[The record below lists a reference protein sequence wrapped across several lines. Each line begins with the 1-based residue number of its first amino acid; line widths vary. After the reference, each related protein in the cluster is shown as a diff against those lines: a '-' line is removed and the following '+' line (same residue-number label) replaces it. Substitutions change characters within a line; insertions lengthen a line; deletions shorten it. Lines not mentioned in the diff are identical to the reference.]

1 MSHHTSIT
9 DKPITSVDQDKLK
22 SKRYALALTEF
33 ISHSDTPMTVG
44 LQGEWGTGKTS
55 MMYMLREQLKAKDIA
70 TSWVNT
76 WEYSMF
82 RGAAETTPAVLR
94 GMLEKLIASC
104 EAEGQWTLKDEGKQ
118 TMRKVGK
125 FFTRLGNQAIANKT
139 GLDIMDAASGDDPEV
154 VQAEIADVKED
165 IKDVISKLLDDPANR
180 YKRVV
185 FFVDDLD
192 RIPPTDAVEVL
203 EALKNMFDI
212 PNCIFVL
219 AIDYEVVVK
228 GLEGKFGE
236 KTEEN
241 EREFRSFFDKIIQ
254 VPFSMPTGAYT
265 IDELMQDKLAGMGI
279 QIPDDYKDE
288 YAKVVGYTVGF
299 NPRSLKR
306 YLNSFSLLR
315 SLRDADFRDD
325 PEAFDGDQPDAKDDL
340 MLFSL
345 LGLQISYPKI
355 FRFLVQDIQYV
366 DWEPGMAEKLSV
378 NLTEVAETVS
388 KFGDGMK
395 GKTDEVWEQIIY
407 GFCNRDLGAG
417 KRDPYLKAKWESI
430 VDLLNLLRDTF
441 SLTEGKKEEDVETLY
456 DLLGRSMSFAAI
468 TNVDDDVAGKSG
480 MEKRGKVVRFDSM
493 ESKYNF
499 LKEDPSINQK
509 ALPLW
514 RSVGEMFEA
523 FVAERDC
530 AIKVTASYM
539 PLNKGRDK
547 VAKLHN
553 CKAKKLII
561 KGHVYHPV
569 GDPAPEGNP
578 HIEFK
583 EGGKSIPDQ
592 WSFTL
597 YSADGLPRLREV
609 IANRIDELS

>member
-1 MSHHTSIT
+1 MSTHSSIT
-9 DKPITSVDQDKLK
+9 DKPITSIEQDKLK
-22 SKRYALALTEF
+22 SKRYALALSQF
-33 ISHSDTPMTVG
+33 IIRSDTPMTVG

-55 MMYMLREQLKAKDIA
+55 MMYMLREQLKADNIA

-104 EAEGQWTLKDEGKQ
+104 EAEGQWTLKDQGEQ
-118 TMRKVGK
+118 TMKKVGR
-125 FFTRLGNQAIANKT
+125 FFTRLGNQAIANQT
-139 GLDIMDAASGDDPEV
+139 GLNLMDAASGEDPEM
-154 VQAEIADVKED
+154 VQADIADVKQD
-165 IKDVISKLLDDPANR
+165 IKNVIGKLLDDPDND
-180 YKRVV
+180 YQRVV

-192 RIPPTDAVEVL
+192 RIPPADAVEVL

-228 GLEGKFGE
+228 GLESKFGE

-279 QIPDDYKDE
+279 QIPDSFKDE
-288 YAKVVGYTVGF
+288 YSKVVGYTVGF

-315 SLRDADFRDD
+315 SLRDSDFADD
-325 PEAFDGDQPDAKDDL
+325 PDAFGDAPDAKDDL
-340 MLFSL
+340 MLFAL
-345 LGLQISYPKI
+345 LGLQISYPRV
-355 FRFLVQDIQYV
+355 FRVLVQDLHYV
-366 DWEPGMAEKLSV
+366 DWEPGLAEKLSIDLNEV
-378 NLTEVAETVS
+378 DNLVS
-388 KFGDGMK
+388 KFGDDYK
-395 GKTDEVWEQIIY
+395 DKTDEVWERIIY
-407 GFCNRDLGAG
+407 GFCNRDLGKG

-430 VDLLNLLRDTF
+430 VDLLNLLRDSF
-441 SLTEGKKEEDVETLY
+441 SLNQGKEEDTEKLY

-480 MEKRGKVVRFDSM
+480 MEKRGRVVRFDSM
-493 ESKYNF
+493 ESKYTF
-499 LKEDPSINQK
+499 LKEDPSTNQK

-514 RSVGEMFEA
+514 RSVGEMFES
-523 FVAERDC
+523 FVSEQEC
-530 AIKVTASYM
+530 TIKVTASYM

-547 VAKLHN
+547 VAKLQN
-553 CKAKKLII
+553 CKAKKLVI
-561 KGHVYHPV
+561 KGHVYHRI
-569 GDPAPEGNP
+569 GEPAPQGNA

-583 EGGKSIPDQ
+583 VGGDSIPDQ

-597 YSADGLPRLREV
+597 HSEEGLARLREV
-609 IANRIDELS
+609 ISARISQLG

>member
-33 ISHSDTPMTVG
+33 ISRSDTPMTVG

-104 EAEGQWTLKDEGKQ
+104 REEDQWTIQDESKD
-118 TMRKVGK
+118 TMKKVGK
-125 FFTRLGNQAIANKT
+125 FFVRLGNQAIANKT
-139 GLDIMDAASGDDPEV
+139 GLNIAEAAEGDDAAV
-154 VQAEIADVKED
+154 VNAEIADIKQD
-165 IKDVISKLLDDPANR
+165 IRSIIQKLLDDPANR

-265 IDELMQDKLAGMGI
+265 IDELMQDKLSGMGI
-279 QIPDDYKDE
+279 QIPDEYKDE

-340 MLFSL
+340 MLFAL

-395 GKTDEVWEQIIY
+395 GKTDEVWEQVIY

-441 SLTEGKKEEDVETLY
+441 SLQGGKKENTETLY
-456 DLLGRSMSFAAI
+456 ELLSRSMSFAAI

-480 MEKRGKVVRFDSM
+480 MEKRGRITRFETLED
-493 ESKYNF
+493 KKRF
-499 LKEDPSINQK
+499 LAEDPRTNMQ

-514 RSVGEMFEA
+514 TQVGDLFEKL
-523 FVAERDC
+523 VAEKSC
-530 AIKVTASYM
+530 QYKVTASYV
-539 PLNKGRDK
+539 PLNRGRHKIATLSNCSTKRELK
-547 VAKLHN
+547 VFGNIHN
-553 CKAKKLII
+553 NAGAPL
-561 KGHVYHPV
+561 PESN
-569 GDPAPEGNP
+569 DQLTFQPASKDSNAAWRW
-578 HIEFK
+578 
-583 EGGKSIPDQ
+583 D
-592 WSFTL
+592 L
-597 YSADGLPRLREV
+597 YDAAALPRLEAAIV
-609 IANRIDELS
+609 QSIAATS

>member
-1 MSHHTSIT
+1 MTTSTSIT
-9 DKPITSVDQDKLK
+9 DKPITSIDQDKLK
-22 SKRYALALTEF
+22 SRRYALALTNF
-33 ISHSDTPMTVG
+33 IAQSDTPMTVG

-55 MMYMLREQLKAKDIA
+55 MMYMLREQLTAKNIA

-94 GMLEKLIASC
+94 GMLEKLIESC
-104 EAEGQWTLKDEGKQ
+104 EAEGQWTLKDESKQ
-118 TMRKVGK
+118 TMKNVGK

-139 GLDIMDAASGDDPEV
+139 GLDLMDAASGDDPDV
-154 VQAEIADVKED
+154 VQAEIADVKKD
-165 IKDVISKLLDDPANR
+165 IKDVIQKLLNDPANK
-180 YKRVV
+180 YQRVV

-228 GLEGKFGE
+228 GLESKFGE

-265 IDELMQDKLAGMGI
+265 IDELMQDKLSSMGI
-279 QIPDDYKDE
+279 HIPEEYKDE
-288 YAKVVGYTVGF
+288 YAKVVSYTVGF

-315 SLRDADFRDD
+315 SLRDADFAED
-325 PEAFDGDQPDAKDDL
+325 PEGFDGEQPDGKDDL

-355 FRFLVQDIQYV
+355 FRFLVQDIQFV
-366 DWEPGMAEKLSV
+366 DWEPGMAEKLNV
-378 NLTEVAETVS
+378 NLEEVLETVS

-430 VDLLNLLRDTF
+430 VDLMNLLRDTF
-441 SLTEGKKEEDVETLY
+441 SIQEGKKDEDVDTLY

-480 MEKRGKVVRFDSM
+480 MEKRGRVVRFDTM

-499 LKEDPSINQK
+499 LKEDPSTNLE

-514 RSVGEMFEA
+514 KAVGELFEE
-523 FVAERDC
+523 FVAQEGC

-539 PLNKGRDK
+539 PLNKGREK
-547 VAKLHN
+547 IAKLHN
-553 CKAKKLII
+553 CKAKKFII
-561 KGHVYHPV
+561 KGHVHHKI
-569 GDPAPEGNP
+569 GEPAPEGNQ
-578 HIEFK
+578 HIAFK

-597 YSADGLPRLREV
+597 YSNAGLTRLREV
-609 IANRIDELS
+609 IAERINSIS

>member
-1 MSHHTSIT
+1 MLHSSIT
-9 DKPITSVDQDKLK
+9 DKPITSVQEDKLR
-22 SKRYALALTEF
+22 SKRYALALTKF

-55 MMYMLREQLKAKDIA
+55 MMHMLREQLKTMKIA

-94 GMLEKLIASC
+94 GMLEKLIESC
-104 EAEGQWTLKDEGKQ
+104 DQENQWTLQDESKE
-118 TMRKVGK
+118 TLKKVGK
-125 FFTRLGNQAIANKT
+125 FFARLGNQAIANKT
-139 GLDIMDAASGDDPEV
+139 GLDFADAASGEEAAAV
-154 VQAEIADVKED
+154 NAEIADVKED
-165 IKDVISKLLDDPANR
+165 IRNIIQKLLDDPKND

-265 IDELMQDKLAGMGI
+265 IDELMQDKLSSMGI
-279 QIPDDYKDE
+279 AIPDEYKDE
-288 YAKVVGYTVGF
+288 YAKVVSYTVGF

-315 SLRDADFRDD
+315 SLRDADFTED
-325 PEAFDGDQPDAKDDL
+325 PEGFDGEQPNAKDDL

-366 DWEPGMAEKLSV
+366 DWEPGMAEKLSI
-378 NLTEVAETVS
+378 NLEDVKETVS

-417 KRDPYLKAKWESI
+417 RRDPYLKAKWESI
-430 VDLLNLLRDTF
+430 VDLLNLLRDAF
-441 SLTEGKKEEDVETLY
+441 SIQGKKENTEKLY

-468 TNVDDDVAGKSG
+468 TNVDDDVAGKNG
-480 MEKRGKVVRFDSM
+480 MEKRGRTTRFETLED
-493 ESKYNF
+493 KKRF
-499 LKEDPSINQK
+499 LTEDPRTNME
-509 ALPLW
+509 ALPMW
-514 RSVGEMFEA
+514 QQVGDLFEKL
-523 FVAERDC
+523 VADEGCQYR
-530 AIKVTASYM
+530 VTASYV
-539 PLNKGRDK
+539 PLNRGRNK
-547 VAKLHN
+547 IANLHN
-553 CKAKKLII
+553 CSTKRELKVFGNIYNNANASLPESDDKLTFQQASKDNNTEWRWDLYDVSAISRLESVI
-561 KGHVYHPV
+561 VQ
-569 GDPAPEGNP
+569 
-578 HIEFK
+578 
-583 EGGKSIPDQ
+583 SIQ
-592 WSFTL
+592 ATK
-597 YSADGLPRLREV
+597 
-609 IANRIDELS
+609 